1 MGKRKESQD
10 IQSNNEEYHAYRRKV
25 IDDRDKDIKLE
36 ELKKVSPWIP
46 QFIPEAERSTLT
58 EPPKRPSSPFTGRP
72 LRAKDLIPINLLKE
86 SDSTGENTSTVK
98 YICPIS
104 R

>member
-25 IDDRDKDIKLE
+25 IDDREKDIKLE

-46 QFIPEAERSTLT
+46 QFIPEAERSTLS

-72 LRAKDLIPINLLKE
+72 LRAKDLIPITLHRE
-86 SDSTGENTSTVK
+86 VSDKSETIK
-98 YICPIS
+98 FLCPVS